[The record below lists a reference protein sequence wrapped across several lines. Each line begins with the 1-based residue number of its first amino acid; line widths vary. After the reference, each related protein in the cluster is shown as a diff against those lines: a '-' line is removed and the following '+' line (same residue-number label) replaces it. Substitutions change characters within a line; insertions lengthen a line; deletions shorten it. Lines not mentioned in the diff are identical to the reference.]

1 LRDLLSDPPRRSE
14 RSARA
19 RGHDWAA
26 RIEELAALVA
36 ARAGDARVQW

>member
-1 LRDLLSDPPRRSE
+1 VSEPPRRAE

-26 RIEELAALVA
+26 RIDELSALVA
-36 ARAGDARVQW
+36 VRAGDARVQW